1 MPGCFPLCCLVTCPQ
16 QGTVEVV
23 ERCGAFNRVA
33 SPGCNCI
40 NCAFGECVRGTVSIR
55 TQMLTVACETKT
67 QDNVFVVLRV
77 AVQYAVILDKVYE
90 AFYKLTN
97 PAAQIEAYVYDVVRS
112 SVPKIKLDDVFTTKD
127 EISASIKRE
136 LSESMADYGF
146 YIQAT
151 PITDI
156 DPAADVKMSMNEIN
170 KQQRLRMAAN
180 DEGEANKIRVLKRAE
195 AEAGSIKIN
204 AEADAEAKYLAG
216 TGIARQRQAIMNGLR
231 ESVLH
236 FNEGVSDVDTRTVMD
251 MMILTQVRY
260 VRGGGVHSSTLLA
273 MLTVPPLLPAPP
285 VLRHAPRGG
294 RVGQEPHARHP
305 AQPGC
310 DRRHQRLH
318 PRRRHAGEL
327 NSQYVTLIVIV
338 SGDTTCARLFR
349 RCVAIPLNSQT
360 FPAPPA
366 RLALRPAHRRRV
378 GALTCALIT
387 QSRRRNRPHRIQKKA
402 SASPSRV
409 VLPPWFIKRRC
420 ASPPAAAACNE
431 CVKDGLTIRNS
442 TMSMMKMSLWRG
454 VQRRLVIYAQC
465 QSR

>member
-1 MPGCFPLCCLVTCPQ
+1 MGTPTRKQASSKQQQAMPGCFPLCCLVTCPQ

-251 MMILTQVRY
+251 MMILTQY
-260 VRGGGVHSSTLLA
+260 FDTL
-273 MLTVPPLLPAPP
+273 
-285 VLRHAPRGG
+285 R
-294 RVGQEPHARHP
+294 E
-305 AQPGC
+305 
-310 DRRHQRLH
+310 
-318 PRRRHAGEL
+318 
-327 NSQYVTLIVIV
+327 
-338 SGDTTCARLFR
+338 
-349 RCVAIPLNSQT
+349 
-360 FPAPPA
+360 
-366 RLALRPAHRRRV
+366 V
-378 GALTCALIT
+378 GASDKSHTLVI
-387 QSRRRNRPHRIQKKA
+387 PHSPGAIGEI
-402 SASPSRV
+402 SASIRDGVMQASSIPS
-409 VLPPWFIKRRC
+409 
-420 ASPPAAAACNE
+420 
-431 CVKDGLTIRNS
+431 
-442 TMSMMKMSLWRG
+442 MSR
-454 VQRRLVIYAQC
+454 
-465 QSR
+465 